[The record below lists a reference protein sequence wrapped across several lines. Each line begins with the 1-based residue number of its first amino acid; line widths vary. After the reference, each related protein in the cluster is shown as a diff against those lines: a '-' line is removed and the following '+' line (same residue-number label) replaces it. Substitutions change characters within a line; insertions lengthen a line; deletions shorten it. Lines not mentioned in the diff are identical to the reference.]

1 MSPIAKV
8 SAVIVLGPCRLGGLA
23 VNYHVPDGEMHGKW
37 REVAASGPHSAG
49 RSGNKRELG
58 RPGGSLQPF
67 GGRNPGRTARRAVK
81 WSHSH
86 AEIKSV
92 DLRLAALEGDGMTL
106 FKSRDTSELET
117 SVETEVEGE
126 IREFV
131 RRDVATL
138 RRHAEND
145 SEIVAS
151 NINSLL
157 QRVAGT
163 SIQEIDKL
171 IAELQTLR
179 DRLTTEAARVQ
190 REIVE
195 YATLSQAAM
204 QSTKII
210 AESISSW
217 KNLPD
222 VSSIRD

>member
-1 MSPIAKV
+1 
-8 SAVIVLGPCRLGGLA
+8 
-23 VNYHVPDGEMHGKW
+23 
-37 REVAASGPHSAG
+37 
-49 RSGNKRELG
+49 
-58 RPGGSLQPF
+58 
-67 GGRNPGRTARRAVK
+67 
-81 WSHSH
+81 
-86 AEIKSV
+86 
-92 DLRLAALEGDGMTL
+92 MTL
-106 FKSRDTSELET
+106 FKSRDTSEIE
-117 SVETEVEGE
+117 SAVETEVEGE

-138 RRHAEND
+138 RRHPESD
-145 SEIVAS
+145 SEMVAS

-222 VSSIRD
+222 APSMRD